1 MMMMMMMM
9 MMMILCHSPA
19 QFALT
24 IFVHNID
31 SSTGYIA
38 LWHANA
44 TFLATRLAGGRGRMC

>member
-1 MMMMMMMM
+1 MMMMMM